1 MTQIT
6 YEYEERA
13 FLDEADFLRIKN
25 KLDAESLK
33 ATIDNKISYFY
44 VLPDKNISI
53 ATSPL
58 KTVIKYKDGQL
69 INGDNGFEEREFEI
83 NPENLTEA
91 LNFFTAMFN
100 LEPEKSEQ
108 FRINYILPNSIEVA
122 LKYTQTWGF
131 HLEVEKLYSINDDFN
146 IETEKTQAKNEVDNV
161 GMLLNIKYI
170 SDEEIKQFASDSKAV
185 KLKGPYSADEF
196 RQKYGQIFYC
206 KIFDNC

>member
-1 MTQIT
+1 MTTKT

-13 FLDEADFLRIKN
+13 FIDEADYLRIKN

-53 ATSPL
+53 AASPS
-58 KTVIKYKDGQL
+58 KTVIKYKGGQL
-69 INGDNGFEEREFEI
+69 INGDNGFEEREFAI

-131 HLEVEKLYSINDDFN
+131 HLEVEKLYSVNDDFD
-146 IETEKTQAKNEVDNV
+146 IEAEKIQAKNEVDTV
-161 GMLLNIKYI
+161 GKLLGIKYI
-170 SDEEIKQFASDSKAV
+170 TDEEIKQFASDSKVGKV
-185 KLKGPYSADEF
+185 KGMYSLDEF
-196 RQKYGQIFYC
+196 RQKYGKLFL
-206 KIFDNC
+206 